1 MEVYIQHIQEQER
14 TEQLLH
20 QRQREQDV
28 ERASLQHS
36 LASLTEIIS
45 STTYQLLSKKASV
58 SILRRDILLQQQSS
72 SQIQQFITELGLRVK
87 DLLDC
92 NILPPHNCASPTS
105 SMELLSPSH
114 SPAQQMCLMGEP
126 YLQDIDTMISLNMT
140 MDNLDSHTALLN
152 SASTAAHENQM
163 QKTQTVVDKTN
174 WDIGEIRRS
183 HRDVAEQT
191 KQQQSKV
198 HDLQQKIQP
207 LHKQIEILNGCLQHV
222 IRRIDTVENGDS
234 SDQIL
239 HQKHYH
245 DDEDHD
251 MYDSDAF
258 MSMHELFESNN
269 QLKKDIQK
277 TQATNDKL
285 ENKLR
290 KERGD
295 GGLMLIWLSTR

>member
-36 LASLTEIIS
+36 LASLTEIIN

-58 SILRRDILLQQQSS
+58 SILRRDILLQQQTS

-92 NILPPHNCASPTS
+92 NVSPHNCASPTS
-105 SMELLSPSH
+105 SMELLSPSSH
-114 SPAQQMCLMGEP
+114 SPAEQMCLMGEAD
-126 YLQDIDTMISLNMT
+126 LKDVDMMISLNMT
-140 MDNLDSHTALLN
+140 MDDLEAHTALLN
-152 SASTAAHENQM
+152 NAATAAHENHM
-163 QKTQTVVDKTN
+163 QKTQTVVDETN
-174 WDIGEIRRS
+174 WEIAEIRRS

-207 LHKQIEILNGCLQHV
+207 LHKQIEILDGCLHHI
-222 IRRIDTVENGDS
+222 IRKIDTVENGDS
-234 SDQIL
+234 SD
-239 HQKHYH
+239 HH
-245 DDEDHD
+245 DDDDHD

-258 MSMHELFESNN
+258 MSLQELVESNN
-269 QLKKDIQK
+269 QMKKDIKK

-290 KERGD
+290 KER
-295 GGLMLIWLSTR
+295 LMLI